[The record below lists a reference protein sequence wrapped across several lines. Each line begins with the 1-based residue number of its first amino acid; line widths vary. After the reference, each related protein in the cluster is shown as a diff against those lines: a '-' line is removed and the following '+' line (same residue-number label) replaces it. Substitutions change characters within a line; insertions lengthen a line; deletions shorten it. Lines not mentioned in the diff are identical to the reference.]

1 MSNILVVG
9 SLNMDFVINVK
20 KMPLSGE
27 TILGEDVNLVPG
39 GKGANQA
46 YAVGKLGGKVEML
59 GAVGDDLYGKMLIE
73 NLQDVGVGTS
83 GIEVISGTPTGNA
96 FISVDKEGEN
106 SIIVVQG
113 ANNKLT
119 TQMIDKHLNLI
130 EEADIIIM
138 QMEIPLG
145 VVEYVKILAKEKGKK
160 VILDPAPAQKDLS
173 EQFLKGFNIVKP
185 NETELQ
191 TLIGKKISTEEE
203 LILGAKELLEK
214 GIQTV
219 IVTLG
224 GEGALLVKK
233 DREEYFKA
241 QKVMAIDTTAAGD
254 CFTAA
259 LALALSEGK
268 DYAEAIRFG
277 NSVSGIVVTRKGV
290 QTSIPT
296 MEEVIEKM
304 KMEEKN
310 EEASYY

>member
-46 YAVGKLGGKVEML
+46 YAVGKLGGQVDMI
-59 GAVGDDLYGKMLIE
+59 GAVGDDLYGRMLIE
-73 NLQDVGVGTS
+73 NLQNVGVGIS
-83 GIEVISGTPTGNA
+83 GIEIIQGTPTGNA
-96 FISVDKEGEN
+96 FISVDEGGEN

-119 TQMIDKHLNLI
+119 TQMIDKHVDLI
-130 EEADIIIM
+130 KRADIIIM
-138 QMEIPLG
+138 QLEIPLE
-145 VVEYVKILAKEKGKK
+145 VVEYVKTLAQEKLI
-160 VILDPAPAQKDLS
+160 ILDLPK
-173 EQFLKGFNIVKP
+173 QFLEGFTIVKP

-191 TLIGKKISTEEE
+191 TLIGKKLETKEE
-203 LILGAKELLEK
+203 LISGAEELLEK

-224 GEGALLVKK
+224 GDGALLVTK
-233 DREEYFKA
+233 DKTEYFKA
-241 QKVMAIDTTAAGD
+241 QKVTAVDTTAAGD

-259 LALALSEGK
+259 LALALSKGK
-268 DYAEAIRFG
+268 AYAEAIQFG
-277 NSVSGIVVTRKGV
+277 NSVSGIVVTRKGA

-304 KMEEKN
+304 KEEEK
-310 EEASYY
+310 E

>member
-46 YAVGKLGGKVEML
+46 YAVGKLGGQVDMI
-59 GAVGDDLYGKMLIE
+59 GAVGDDLYGRMLIE
-73 NLQDVGVGTS
+73 NLQNVGVGTS
-83 GIEVISGTPTGNA
+83 GIEIIQGTPTGNA
-96 FISVDKEGEN
+96 FISVDEGGEN

-119 TQMIDKHLNLI
+119 TQMIDKHVDLI
-130 EEADIIIM
+130 KRADIIIM
-138 QMEIPLG
+138 QLEIPLE
-145 VVEYVKILAKEKGKK
+145 VVEYVKTLAQEKLI
-160 VILDPAPAQKDLS
+160 ILDPAPAQDNLS
-173 EQFLKGFNIVKP
+173 KQFLEGFTIVKP

-191 TLIGKKISTEEE
+191 TLIGKKLETKEE
-203 LILGAKELLEK
+203 LISGAEELLEK

-224 GEGALLVKK
+224 GDGALLVTK
-233 DREEYFKA
+233 DKTEYFKA
-241 QKVMAIDTTAAGD
+241 QKVTAVDTTAAGD

-259 LALALSEGK
+259 LALALSKGK
-268 DYAEAIRFG
+268 AYAEAIQFG
-277 NSVSGIVVTRKGV
+277 NSVSGIVVTRKGA

-304 KMEEKN
+304 KEEEKSEKTDN
-310 EEASYY
+310 Y